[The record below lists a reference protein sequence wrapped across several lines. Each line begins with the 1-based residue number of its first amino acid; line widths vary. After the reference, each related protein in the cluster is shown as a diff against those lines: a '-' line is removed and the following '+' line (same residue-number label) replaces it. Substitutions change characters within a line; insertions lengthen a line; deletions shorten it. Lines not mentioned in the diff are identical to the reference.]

1 MATREMTREE
11 LIRELKR
18 FEELYSK
25 AAEELEQER
34 VQHAGCLVAA
44 EGATDPEHTAK
55 KGDYGWSLAY
65 ETTLSLRLRHDRLER
80 VIKEAMDNL
89 GVPQPGY
96 PMPVAVAYDLL
107 KDALDGK

>member
-44 EGATDPEHTAK
+44 EGKRLGKLRDLIILRGVKLKELNDDHGAK
-55 KGDYGWSLAY
+55 VLVDIIKTINEMIEA
-65 ETTLSLRLRHDRLER
+65 ETLS
-80 VIKEAMDNL
+80 
-89 GVPQPGY
+89 
-96 PMPVAVAYDLL
+96 
-107 KDALDGK
+107 